1 MCNLRA
7 KIWSYRLFNKENN
20 IKTILANPRGFCAG
34 VVRAVE
40 IVEQALLLYGAPI
53 YVLHQIVHNQQVIQ
67 DLEARG
73 VIFTEDMKSIP
84 PRTVTVL
91 SAHGVSDA
99 VMETAKAQDLE
110 IIDATCPLVTK
121 VHLQAKRYSKSG
133 HEVVIIG
140 HRGHVEVEGTY
151 GRVRGTVHVVGTVE
165 DVQALVVS
173 DPKRVSYVTQ
183 TTLSLDDTRSI
194 VEALKDRFPEVKGP
208 ELSDICYATQN
219 RQNAVRS
226 LAEKVDVILVV
237 GARNSSNS
245 ARLQEVG
252 EMSGVDAYL
261 IQDANEISPDWF
273 TNSSD
278 IGVTAGASTPEI
290 LVQGVLDRLRSLGV
304 NSIEEMEGVSE
315 DITFKLPA
323 SLLREQRSL

>member
-1 MCNLRA
+1 M
-7 KIWSYRLFNKENN
+7 
-20 IKTILANPRGFCAG
+20 
-34 VVRAVE
+34 
-40 IVEQALLLYGAPI
+40 EQALLLYGAPI

-273 TNSSD
+273 ANSSD

-304 NSIEEMEGVSE
+304 NSIEEMDGVSE

-323 SLLREQRSL
+323 SLLKEQKSL

>member
-1 MCNLRA
+1 M
-7 KIWSYRLFNKENN
+7 
-20 IKTILANPRGFCAG
+20 
-34 VVRAVE
+34 
-40 IVEQALLLYGAPI
+40 EQALLLYGAPI

-99 VMETAKAQDLE
+99 VMETAQAQDLE

-194 VEALKDRFPEVKGP
+194 VQALKDRFPEVKGP

-261 IQDANEISPDWF
+261 IQDADEISPDWF
-273 TNSSD
+273 ANSSN

-290 LVQGVLDRLRSLGV
+290 LVQGVLDRLRGLGV
-304 NSIEEMEGVSE
+304 NNIEEMEGVSE

-323 SLLREQRSL
+323 SLLREQKPL

>member
-1 MCNLRA
+1 M
-7 KIWSYRLFNKENN
+7 
-20 IKTILANPRGFCAG
+20 
-34 VVRAVE
+34 
-40 IVEQALLLYGAPI
+40 EQALLLYGAPI

-99 VMETAKAQDLE
+99 VMETAQAQDLE

-165 DVQALVVS
+165 DVQTLVVS

-194 VEALKDRFPEVKGP
+194 VQALKDRFPEVKGP

-273 TNSSD
+273 ANSSN

-290 LVQGVLDRLRSLGV
+290 LVQGVLDRLRGLGV
-304 NSIEEMEGVSE
+304 NNIEEMEGVSE

-323 SLLREQRSL
+323 SLLREQKPL

>member
-1 MCNLRA
+1 M
-7 KIWSYRLFNKENN
+7 
-20 IKTILANPRGFCAG
+20 
-34 VVRAVE
+34 
-40 IVEQALLLYGAPI
+40 EQALLLYGAPI

-273 TNSSD
+273 ANSSD
-278 IGVTAGASTPEI
+278 IGVTAGGSTPEI

-323 SLLREQRSL
+323 SLLREQKSL

>member
-1 MCNLRA
+1 M
-7 KIWSYRLFNKENN
+7 
-20 IKTILANPRGFCAG
+20 
-34 VVRAVE
+34 
-40 IVEQALLLYGAPI
+40 EQALLLYGAPI

-173 DPKRVSYVTQ
+173 DPKQVSYVTQ

-273 TNSSD
+273 ANSSD

-304 NSIEEMEGVSE
+304 NNIEEMEGVSE

-323 SLLREQRSL
+323 SLLREQKSL

>member
-1 MCNLRA
+1 M
-7 KIWSYRLFNKENN
+7 
-20 IKTILANPRGFCAG
+20 
-34 VVRAVE
+34 
-40 IVEQALLLYGAPI
+40 EQALLLYGAPI

-194 VEALKDRFPEVKGP
+194 VEALKGRFPEVKGP

-290 LVQGVLDRLRSLGV
+290 LVQGVLDRLRALGV
-304 NSIEEMEGVSE
+304 SSIEEMEGVSE

-323 SLLREQRSL
+323 SLLREQKPL

>member
-1 MCNLRA
+1 M
-7 KIWSYRLFNKENN
+7 
-20 IKTILANPRGFCAG
+20 
-34 VVRAVE
+34 
-40 IVEQALLLYGAPI
+40 EQALLLYGAPI
-53 YVLHQIVHNQQVIQ
+53 YVLHQIVHTQQVIQ

-226 LAEKVDVILVV
+226 LAEKVDVMLVV

-273 TNSSD
+273 ANSSD

-323 SLLREQRSL
+323 SLLKEQRSL

>member
-1 MCNLRA
+1 M
-7 KIWSYRLFNKENN
+7 
-20 IKTILANPRGFCAG
+20 
-34 VVRAVE
+34 
-40 IVEQALLLYGAPI
+40 EQALLLYGAPI

-84 PRTVTVL
+84 PKTVTVL

-99 VMETAKAQDLE
+99 VMETAQAQDLE

-273 TNSSD
+273 ANSSD

-323 SLLREQRSL
+323 SLLREQKSL

>member
-1 MCNLRA
+1 M
-7 KIWSYRLFNKENN
+7 
-20 IKTILANPRGFCAG
+20 
-34 VVRAVE
+34 
-40 IVEQALLLYGAPI
+40 EQALLLYGAPI

-99 VMETAKAQDLE
+99 VMETAQAQNLE

-173 DPKRVSYVTQ
+173 DPERVSYVTQ

-194 VEALKDRFPEVKGP
+194 VQALKDRFPKVKGP

-219 RQNAVRS
+219 RQNAVRN

-273 TNSSD
+273 ANSSD

-323 SLLREQRSL
+323 SLLREQKPL

>member
-1 MCNLRA
+1 M
-7 KIWSYRLFNKENN
+7 
-20 IKTILANPRGFCAG
+20 
-34 VVRAVE
+34 
-40 IVEQALLLYGAPI
+40 EQALLLYGAPI

-99 VMETAKAQDLE
+99 VMETAQAQDLE

-173 DPKRVSYVTQ
+173 DPKQVSYVTQ

-273 TNSSD
+273 ANSSD

-323 SLLREQRSL
+323 SLLREQKSL

>member
-1 MCNLRA
+1 M
-7 KIWSYRLFNKENN
+7 FNKENN

-273 TNSSD
+273 ANSSD

-323 SLLREQRSL
+323 SLLREQKSL

>member
-99 VMETAKAQDLE
+99 VMETAKAQNLE

-173 DPKRVSYVTQ
+173 DPKQVSYVTQ

-194 VEALKDRFPEVKGP
+194 VQALKDRFPEVKGP

-226 LAEKVDVILVV
+226 LAERVDVILVV

-273 TNSSD
+273 ANSSA

-290 LVQGVLDRLRSLGV
+290 LVQGVLDRLRALGV
-304 NSIEEMEGVSE
+304 SSIEEMEGVSE

-323 SLLREQRSL
+323 SLLREQKPL

>member
-1 MCNLRA
+1 
-7 KIWSYRLFNKENN
+7 
-20 IKTILANPRGFCAG
+20 
-34 VVRAVE
+34 
-40 IVEQALLLYGAPI
+40 VEQALLLYGAPI

-99 VMETAKAQDLE
+99 VMETAQAQDLE

-194 VEALKDRFPEVKGP
+194 VQALKDRFPEVKGP

-273 TNSSD
+273 ADSSD

-323 SLLREQRSL
+323 SLLREQKPL

>member
-1 MCNLRA
+1 M
-7 KIWSYRLFNKENN
+7 
-20 IKTILANPRGFCAG
+20 
-34 VVRAVE
+34 
-40 IVEQALLLYGAPI
+40 EQALLLYGAPI

-99 VMETAKAQDLE
+99 VMETAQAQDLE

-151 GRVRGTVHVVGTVE
+151 GRVRGTVHVVCTVE
-165 DVQALVVS
+165 DVQDLVVS

-194 VEALKDRFPEVKGP
+194 VQALKDRFPEVKGP

-261 IQDANEISPDWF
+261 IQDANEIAPDWF
-273 TNSSD
+273 ANSSN

-323 SLLREQRSL
+323 SLLREQKPL

>member
-1 MCNLRA
+1 
-7 KIWSYRLFNKENN
+7 
-20 IKTILANPRGFCAG
+20 
-34 VVRAVE
+34 
-40 IVEQALLLYGAPI
+40 VEQALLLYGAPI

-194 VEALKDRFPEVKGP
+194 VEALKGRFPEVKGP

-323 SLLREQRSL
+323 SLLREQKSL

>member
-1 MCNLRA
+1 M
-7 KIWSYRLFNKENN
+7 
-20 IKTILANPRGFCAG
+20 
-34 VVRAVE
+34 
-40 IVEQALLLYGAPI
+40 EQALLLYGAPI

-99 VMETAKAQDLE
+99 VMETAQAQDLE

-194 VEALKDRFPEVKGP
+194 VQALKDRFPEVKGP

-273 TNSSD
+273 ANSSD

-323 SLLREQRSL
+323 SLLRDQKPL

>member
-1 MCNLRA
+1 
-7 KIWSYRLFNKENN
+7 
-20 IKTILANPRGFCAG
+20 
-34 VVRAVE
+34 
-40 IVEQALLLYGAPI
+40 VEQALLLYGAPI

-273 TNSSD
+273 ANSSD

-323 SLLREQRSL
+323 SLLREQKSL

>member
-1 MCNLRA
+1 M
-7 KIWSYRLFNKENN
+7 
-20 IKTILANPRGFCAG
+20 
-34 VVRAVE
+34 
-40 IVEQALLLYGAPI
+40 
-53 YVLHQIVHNQQVIQ
+53 LHQIVHNQQVIQ

-84 PRTVTVL
+84 PKTVTVL

-99 VMETAKAQDLE
+99 VMETAQAQNLE

-151 GRVRGTVHVVGTVE
+151 GRVRGTVHVVGSVE
-165 DVQALVVS
+165 DVHDLVVS
-173 DPKRVSYVTQ
+173 DPERVSYVTQ
-183 TTLSLDDTRSI
+183 TTLSLDDTRFI
-194 VEALKDRFPEVKGP
+194 VQALKDRFPDAKGP

-273 TNSSD
+273 ANSSD

-323 SLLREQRSL
+323 SLLREQKPL

>member
-1 MCNLRA
+1 M
-7 KIWSYRLFNKENN
+7 
-20 IKTILANPRGFCAG
+20 
-34 VVRAVE
+34 
-40 IVEQALLLYGAPI
+40 EQALLLYGAPI

-99 VMETAKAQDLE
+99 VMETAQAQDLE

-165 DVQALVVS
+165 DVQTLVVS

-194 VEALKDRFPEVKGP
+194 VQALKDRFPEVKGP

-273 TNSSD
+273 VNSPD

-304 NSIEEMEGVSE
+304 NNIEEMEGVSE

-323 SLLREQRSL
+323 SLLREQKPL

>member
-1 MCNLRA
+1 M
-7 KIWSYRLFNKENN
+7 
-20 IKTILANPRGFCAG
+20 
-34 VVRAVE
+34 
-40 IVEQALLLYGAPI
+40 EQALLLYGAPI

-84 PRTVTVL
+84 PKTVTVL

-99 VMETAKAQDLE
+99 VMETAQAKDLE

-173 DPKRVSYVTQ
+173 DPKQVSYVTQ

-194 VEALKDRFPEVKGP
+194 VQALKDRFPEVKGP

-226 LAEKVDVILVV
+226 LAERVDVILVV

-273 TNSSD
+273 ANSSD

-290 LVQGVLDRLRSLGV
+290 LVQGVLDRLRALGV
-304 NSIEEMEGVSE
+304 SSIEEMEGVSE

-323 SLLREQRSL
+323 SLLREQKPL

>member
-1 MCNLRA
+1 M
-7 KIWSYRLFNKENN
+7 
-20 IKTILANPRGFCAG
+20 
-34 VVRAVE
+34 
-40 IVEQALLLYGAPI
+40 EQALLLYGAPI

-99 VMETAKAQDLE
+99 VMETAQAQDLE

-194 VEALKDRFPEVKGP
+194 VQALKDRFPEVKGP

-273 TNSSD
+273 ADSSD

-323 SLLREQRSL
+323 SLLREQKPL

>member
-1 MCNLRA
+1 M
-7 KIWSYRLFNKENN
+7 FNKENN

-273 TNSSD
+273 ANSSA

-323 SLLREQRSL
+323 SLLREQKSL

>member
-1 MCNLRA
+1 M
-7 KIWSYRLFNKENN
+7 
-20 IKTILANPRGFCAG
+20 
-34 VVRAVE
+34 
-40 IVEQALLLYGAPI
+40 
-53 YVLHQIVHNQQVIQ
+53 
-67 DLEARG
+67 EARG

-99 VMETAKAQDLE
+99 VMEAAQAQDLE

-121 VHLQAKRYSKSG
+121 VHLQAQRYSKNG
-133 HEVVIIG
+133 YEVVIIG

-151 GRVRGTVHVVGTVE
+151 GRVRGTVHVVGSVE
-165 DVQALVVS
+165 DVQTLVVS
-173 DPKRVSYVTQ
+173 DPKRVAYVTQ
-183 TTLSLDDTRSI
+183 TTLSLDDTRFI
-194 VEALKDRFPEVKGP
+194 VQALKIRFPDAQGP

-261 IQDANEISPDWF
+261 IQDADEISPGWF
-273 TNSSD
+273 ANSSK
-278 IGVTAGASTPEI
+278 IGVTAGASTPEV
-290 LVQGVLDRLRSLGV
+290 LGQGGRDLGRRRGG
-304 NSIEEMEGVSE
+304 SSSEEMEGVSE

-323 SLLREQRSL
+323 TLLREQKPL

>member
-1 MCNLRA
+1 M
-7 KIWSYRLFNKENN
+7 FNKENN

-99 VMETAKAQDLE
+99 VMETAQAQDLE

-173 DPKRVSYVTQ
+173 DPKQVSYVTQ

-194 VEALKDRFPEVKGP
+194 VQDLKDRFPEVKGP

-226 LAEKVDVILVV
+226 LAERVDVILVV

-273 TNSSD
+273 ANSSA

-290 LVQGVLDRLRSLGV
+290 LVQGVLDRLRALGV
-304 NSIEEMEGVSE
+304 SSIEEMEGVSE

-323 SLLREQRSL
+323 SLLREQKPL

>member
-1 MCNLRA
+1 MR
-7 KIWSYRLFNKENN
+7 RNN

-84 PRTVTVL
+84 PKTVTVL

-99 VMETAKAQDLE
+99 VMEAAQAQDLE

-121 VHLQAKRYSKSG
+121 VHLQAQRYSKSG

-151 GRVRGTVHVVGTVE
+151 GRVRGTVHVVGSVE
-165 DVQALVVS
+165 DVHDLVVS
-173 DPKRVSYVTQ
+173 DPERVSYVTQ
-183 TTLSLDDTRSI
+183 TTLSLDDTRFI
-194 VEALKDRFPEVKGP
+194 VQALKDRFPDAKGP

-252 EMSGVDAYL
+252 EMSGVNAYL

-273 TNSSD
+273 ANSSN

-290 LVQGVLDRLRSLGV
+290 LVQGVLDRLRGLGV
-304 NSIEEMEGVSE
+304 NSIEEMDGVSE

-323 SLLREQRSL
+323 SLLREQKPL

>member
-1 MCNLRA
+1 M
-7 KIWSYRLFNKENN
+7 
-20 IKTILANPRGFCAG
+20 
-34 VVRAVE
+34 
-40 IVEQALLLYGAPI
+40 EQALLLYGAPI

-99 VMETAKAQDLE
+99 VMETAQAQNLE

-194 VEALKDRFPEVKGP
+194 VQALKDRFPDVKGP

-273 TNSSD
+273 ANSSD

-323 SLLREQRSL
+323 SLLREQKPL

>member
-1 MCNLRA
+1 M
-7 KIWSYRLFNKENN
+7 
-20 IKTILANPRGFCAG
+20 
-34 VVRAVE
+34 
-40 IVEQALLLYGAPI
+40 EQALLLYGAPI

-151 GRVRGTVHVVGTVE
+151 GRVPGTVHVVGTVE

-173 DPKRVSYVTQ
+173 DPKQVSYVTQ

-194 VEALKDRFPEVKGP
+194 VQALKDRFPEVKGP

-261 IQDANEISPDWF
+261 IQDANEILPEWF
-273 TNSSD
+273 ANSSD

-323 SLLREQRSL
+323 SLLREQKPL

>member
-1 MCNLRA
+1 M
-7 KIWSYRLFNKENN
+7 
-20 IKTILANPRGFCAG
+20 
-34 VVRAVE
+34 
-40 IVEQALLLYGAPI
+40 EQALLLYGAPI

-99 VMETAKAQDLE
+99 VMETAQAQDLE

-165 DVQALVVS
+165 DVQTLVVS

-194 VEALKDRFPEVKGP
+194 VQALKDRFPEVKGP

-273 TNSSD
+273 ANSSN

-323 SLLREQRSL
+323 SLLKEQRSL

>member
-1 MCNLRA
+1 M
-7 KIWSYRLFNKENN
+7 
-20 IKTILANPRGFCAG
+20 
-34 VVRAVE
+34 
-40 IVEQALLLYGAPI
+40 EQALLLYGAPI

-165 DVQALVVS
+165 DVQTLVVS

-194 VEALKDRFPEVKGP
+194 VQALKDRFPEVKGP

-273 TNSSD
+273 ANSSN

-304 NSIEEMEGVSE
+304 NNIEEMEGVSE

-323 SLLREQRSL
+323 SLLREQKPL

>member
-1 MCNLRA
+1 ML
-7 KIWSYRLFNKENN
+7 NKENN

-151 GRVRGTVHVVGTVE
+151 GRVPGTVHVVGTVE
-165 DVQALVVS
+165 DVQTLVVS
-173 DPKRVSYVTQ
+173 DPKQVSYVTQ

-194 VEALKDRFPEVKGP
+194 VQALKDRFPEVKGP

-261 IQDANEISPDWF
+261 IQDANEISPEWF
-273 TNSSD
+273 ANSSD

-323 SLLREQRSL
+323 SLLREQKPL

>member
-1 MCNLRA
+1 
-7 KIWSYRLFNKENN
+7 
-20 IKTILANPRGFCAG
+20 
-34 VVRAVE
+34 
-40 IVEQALLLYGAPI
+40 VEQALLLYGAPI

-99 VMETAKAQDLE
+99 VMEAAEAQDLE

-121 VHLQAKRYSKSG
+121 VHLQAQRYSKDG
-133 HEVVIIG
+133 YEVVIIG

-151 GRVRGTVHVVGTVE
+151 GRVRGAVHVVGSVE
-165 DVQALVVS
+165 DVQTLVVS
-173 DPKRVSYVTQ
+173 DPKRVAYVTQ
-183 TTLSLDDTRSI
+183 TTLSLDDTRFI
-194 VEALKDRFPEVKGP
+194 LQALKKRFPDVQGP

-226 LAEKVDVILVV
+226 LAEKVDIILVV
-237 GARNSSNS
+237 GARSSSNS
-245 ARLQEVG
+245 ARLQEVS
-252 EMSGVDAYL
+252 EMSGMTAYL
-261 IQDANEISPDWF
+261 IQDANEISPEWF
-273 TNSSD
+273 ANSSD

-323 SLLREQRSL
+323 SLLREQKPL

>member
-1 MCNLRA
+1 M
-7 KIWSYRLFNKENN
+7 
-20 IKTILANPRGFCAG
+20 
-34 VVRAVE
+34 
-40 IVEQALLLYGAPI
+40 EQALLLYGAPI

-273 TNSSD
+273 ANSSD

-315 DITFKLPA
+315 DITFKLPS
-323 SLLREQRSL
+323 SLLKEQRSL

>member
-1 MCNLRA
+1 M
-7 KIWSYRLFNKENN
+7 
-20 IKTILANPRGFCAG
+20 
-34 VVRAVE
+34 RAVE

-99 VMETAKAQDLE
+99 VMETAQAQDLE

-173 DPKRVSYVTQ
+173 DPKQVSYVTQ

-273 TNSSD
+273 ANSSD

-304 NSIEEMEGVSE
+304 SSIEEMEGVSE

-323 SLLREQRSL
+323 SLLREQKSL

>member
-1 MCNLRA
+1 M
-7 KIWSYRLFNKENN
+7 
-20 IKTILANPRGFCAG
+20 
-34 VVRAVE
+34 
-40 IVEQALLLYGAPI
+40 EQALLLYGAPI

-273 TNSSD
+273 TNSSN

-304 NSIEEMEGVSE
+304 NGIEEMEGVSE

-323 SLLREQRSL
+323 SLLREQKSL

>member
-1 MCNLRA
+1 M
-7 KIWSYRLFNKENN
+7 
-20 IKTILANPRGFCAG
+20 
-34 VVRAVE
+34 
-40 IVEQALLLYGAPI
+40 EQALLLYGAPI

-84 PRTVTVL
+84 PKTVTVL

-173 DPKRVSYVTQ
+173 DPKQVSYVTQ

-304 NSIEEMEGVSE
+304 NSIEEMDGVSE

-323 SLLREQRSL
+323 SLLKEQKFL

>member
-1 MCNLRA
+1 M
-7 KIWSYRLFNKENN
+7 
-20 IKTILANPRGFCAG
+20 
-34 VVRAVE
+34 
-40 IVEQALLLYGAPI
+40 
-53 YVLHQIVHNQQVIQ
+53 
-67 DLEARG
+67 EARG
-73 VIFTEDMKSIP
+73 VIFTEDMNSIP

-99 VMETAKAQDLE
+99 VMEAAQAQDLE

-121 VHLQAKRYSKSG
+121 VHLQAQRYSKNG
-133 HEVVIIG
+133 YEVVIIG

-151 GRVRGTVHVVGTVE
+151 GRVRGTVHVVGSVE
-165 DVQALVVS
+165 DVQTLVVS
-173 DPKRVSYVTQ
+173 DPKRVAYVTQ
-183 TTLSLDDTRSI
+183 TTLSLDDTRFI
-194 VEALKDRFPEVKGP
+194 VQALKIRFPDAQGP

-252 EMSGVDAYL
+252 EMSGVNAYL
-261 IQDANEISPDWF
+261 IQDADEISPDWF
-273 TNSSD
+273 VNSSK
-278 IGVTAGASTPEI
+278 IGVTAGASTPEV

-304 NSIEEMEGVSE
+304 SSIEEMEGVSE

-323 SLLREQRSL
+323 ALLREQKPL

>member
-1 MCNLRA
+1 M
-7 KIWSYRLFNKENN
+7 
-20 IKTILANPRGFCAG
+20 
-34 VVRAVE
+34 
-40 IVEQALLLYGAPI
+40 EQALLLYGAPI

-84 PRTVTVL
+84 PKTVTVL

-273 TNSSD
+273 ANSSD

-304 NSIEEMEGVSE
+304 NNIEEMEGVSE

-323 SLLREQRSL
+323 SLLREQKSL